1 MLGSLSWKNI
11 WRNKLRSST
20 VIAAV
25 ALGVF
30 AGVFMIALMN
40 GMIDSRLQAIIHTE
54 ISSIQIHNPEFLAN
68 SDFSR
73 RIPDADKVVQRVN
86 EMDHVISV
94 SKRLVITSMIA
105 SAEAN
110 TGVKILGVTPDMER
124 KVTNICDKM
133 IKGSYF
139 NSNKKNAIVI
149 GKKLAEK
156 LKIGLNKKVV
166 ITLQDAN
173 MNITGG
179 AFRVVGIYETDN
191 SLFDESTVYVRYNDL
206 CALTGLDTTE
216 VHEIAVMID
225 KDSNSGLIRNVL
237 KFNFPELDIQDWTQ
251 LSPEA
256 GYLISAMN
264 QYLYIFV
271 LVIMLALC
279 FGIVN
284 TMLMAV
290 LERVKEV
297 GMLMAIGM
305 NKIRIFFMLMLET
318 LYLSITGG
326 FIGIILG
333 YFLCRYLG
341 KAGLNLYFW
350 EEAYK
355 SIGYS
360 SVIYPEIDLNMIA
373 FTALMVVLTGI
384 FSTLYPAYKAL
395 KLNPADATRT
405 K

>member
-1 MLGSLSWKNI
+1 MLGALSWKNV

-30 AGVFMIALMN
+30 AGVFMIAFMN
-40 GMIDSRLQAIIHTE
+40 GMIDARLQSIIHTE
-54 ISSIQIHNPEFLAN
+54 ISCIQIHDPEFLAN

-73 RIPDADKVVQRVN
+73 RIPDADNVVQRVSEIN
-86 EMDHVISV
+86 RVTGV
-94 SKRLVITSMIA
+94 SKRLVITSMVA

-110 TGVKILGVTPDMER
+110 TGVKILGVIPDKER
-124 KVTNICDKM
+124 TVTNIANK
-133 IKGSYF
+133 IIEGSYF
-139 NSNKKNAIVI
+139 KSNKKNAIVI

-156 LKIGLNKKVV
+156 LKVGLNKKVI
-166 ITLQDAN
+166 ITLQDAE

-179 AFRVVGIYETDN
+179 AFRVVGVYETDN
-191 SLFDESTVYVRYNDL
+191 SMFDESTVFTRYTDL
-206 CALTGLDTTE
+206 CALTGLATTE
-216 VHEIAVMID
+216 AHEIAVLVD
-225 KDSNSGLIRNVL
+225 KDSNSGLIKDVL
-237 KFNFPELDIQDWTQ
+237 KFNFPDLDIQDWTQ

-271 LVIMLALC
+271 LIIMLALC

-290 LERVKEV
+290 LERVKEL

-305 NKIRIFFMLMLET
+305 NKFRIFFMIMLET
-318 LYLSITGG
+318 IYLSITGG
-326 FIGIILG
+326 FIGIICG
-333 YFLCRYLG
+333 YFLCRYLER
-341 KAGLNLYFW
+341 AGLNLYFW

-355 SIGYS
+355 SFGYS
-360 SVIYPEIDLNMIA
+360 SLIYPKIELSMIA
-373 FTALMVVLTGI
+373 YTAIMVVLTGI
-384 FSTLYPAYKAL
+384 FSTIYPAYKAL
-395 KLNPADATRT
+395 KLNPADAIRT

>member
-1 MLGSLSWKNI
+1 MLGNLSWKNI

-105 SAEAN
+105 SAKAN

-133 IKGSYF
+133 IEGSYF

-206 CALTGLDTTE
+206 CALTGLNTTE

-290 LERVKEV
+290 LERVKEL

-341 KAGLNLYFW
+341 KTGLNLYFW

>member
-1 MLGSLSWKNI
+1 MLLSLAWKNI
-11 WRNKLRSST
+11 WRNKLRSSI
-20 VIAAV
+20 VIAAI

-40 GMIDSRLQAIIHTE
+40 GMVNARIEAIIRTE
-54 ISSIQIHNPEFLAN
+54 ISSAQIHNPEFSAN
-68 SDFSR
+68 SDFSK
-73 RIPDADKVVQRVN
+73 RILDADKVVQWTSSL
-86 EMDHVISV
+86 DHVSGV
-94 SKRLVITSMIA
+94 SKRLVILSMIA
-105 SAEAN
+105 SAESNA
-110 TGVKILGVTPDMER
+110 GVKILGVNPDTER
-124 KVTNICDKM
+124 KVTNISSK
-133 IKGSYF
+133 IIEGSYF
-139 NSNKKNAIVI
+139 NSTKKNAIII

-156 LKIGLNKKVV
+156 LKVGLNKKVV

-191 SLFDESTVYVRYNDL
+191 TMFDESTVFTRYKDL
-206 CALTGLDTTE
+206 CMLAGVDTTQA
-216 VHEIAVMID
+216 HEIAVLVD
-225 KDSNSGLIRNVL
+225 KNNNSGLVRNVL
-237 KFNFPELDIQDWTQ
+237 NFEYPDLDIQDWTQ

-256 GYLISAMN
+256 GYLISAMS
-264 QYLYIFV
+264 QYLYVFV

-279 FGIVN
+279 FGIIN

-290 LERVKEV
+290 LERTKEL

-305 NKIRIFFMLMLET
+305 NKMKIFFMLMLET

-326 FIGIILG
+326 FIGILAG
-333 YFLCRYLG
+333 YSLCRYLG
-341 KAGLNLYFW
+341 RVGLDLYFW

-360 SVIYPEIDLNMIA
+360 SLVYPEIELNMIA
-373 FTALMVVLTGI
+373 FTALMVIVTGL
-384 FSTLYPAYKAL
+384 FSTIYPAYKAL
-395 KLNPADATRT
+395 KLSPADATRT

>member
-54 ISSIQIHNPEFLAN
+54 ISSIQIHNPEFMVN

-86 EMDHVISV
+86 EMDHIISV
-94 SKRLVITSMIA
+94 SKRLVITSIIA

-110 TGVKILGVTPDMER
+110 TGVKILGVTPNMER

-133 IKGSYF
+133 VEGSYF
-139 NSNKKNAIVI
+139 KSNKKNAIVI
-149 GKKLAEK
+149 GKKMAEK
-156 LKIGLNKKVV
+156 LKVGLNKKVV
-166 ITLQDAN
+166 ITLQDAE

-191 SLFDESTVYVRYNDL
+191 SMFDESTVFTRYTDL
-206 CALTGLDTTE
+206 CALTGLATTE
-216 VHEIAVMID
+216 AHEIAVLVD
-225 KDSNSGLIRNVL
+225 KDSNAGLMKDVL
-237 KFNFPELDIQDWTQ
+237 KFNFPDLDIQDWTQ

-271 LVIMLALC
+271 LIIMLALC

-290 LERVKEV
+290 LERVKEL

-305 NKIRIFFMLMLET
+305 NKVRIFFMLMLET

-333 YFLCRYLG
+333 YFLCKYLE
-341 KAGLNLYFW
+341 KNGLNLYFW

-373 FTALMVVLTGI
+373 FTALMVILTGI

>member
-11 WRNKLRSST
+11 WRNKLRSSV

-40 GMIDSRLQAIIHTE
+40 GMVDARIQSIIHTE
-54 ISSIQIHNPEFLAN
+54 MSSVQMHNPEFLAN
-68 SDFSR
+68 SDFSC
-73 RIPDADKVVQRVN
+73 RIPDADNIVQRVSSF
-86 EMDHVISV
+86 DHVTGV
-94 SKRLVITSMIA
+94 SKRLVIISMVA
-105 SAEAN
+105 SAESN
-110 TGVKILGVTPDMER
+110 SGVKILGVMPDIES
-124 KVTNICDKM
+124 KVTNVCNKIVE
-133 IKGSYF
+133 GSYF
-139 NSNKKNAIVI
+139 KSNKKNTIVI

-156 LKIGLNKKVV
+156 LKVDLNKKVV

-191 SLFDESTVYVRYNDL
+191 TMFDESTVFTRYKDL
-206 CALTGLDTTE
+206 CTLAGVDTTQA
-216 VHEIAVMID
+216 HEIAVVVD

-237 KFNFPELDIQDWTQ
+237 KFNYPKLDIQDWTQ

-271 LVIMLALC
+271 LIIMLALC

-290 LERVKEV
+290 LERVKEL

-305 NKIRIFFMLMLET
+305 SKVRIFFMLMLET

-326 FIGIILG
+326 FIGIISG

-341 KAGLNLYFW
+341 KTGLDLYFW
-350 EEAYK
+350 KEAYK

-360 SVIYPEIDLNMIA
+360 SMVYPKIELNMIA

-384 FSTLYPAYKAL
+384 LSTLYPAYKAL
-395 KLNPADATRT
+395 KVNPANATRT

>member
-1 MLGSLSWKNI
+1 MLGVLSWKNV

-30 AGVFMIALMN
+30 AGVFMIAFMN
-40 GMIDSRLQAIIHTE
+40 GMVDARLQAIIHTE
-54 ISSIQIHNPEFLAN
+54 ISSVQMHNPDFLAN
-68 SDFSR
+68 SDFSS
-73 RIPDADKVVQRVN
+73 RIPDADNIVQWVSKV
-86 EMDHVISV
+86 DHIKGV

-110 TGVKILGVTPDMER
+110 TGVKILGVMPDIER
-124 KVTNICDKM
+124 TVTNIGDKM
-133 IKGSYF
+133 IEGTFLK
-139 NSNKKNAIVI
+139 SNRKNAIVI

-156 LKIGLNKKVV
+156 LKVGLNKKVV
-166 ITLQDAN
+166 ITLQDAQ

-179 AFRVVGIYETDN
+179 AFRVVGIFETDN
-191 SLFDESTVYVRYNDL
+191 SMFDEMTVFTRYNDL
-206 CALTGLDTTE
+206 CTLTGLKTTE
-216 VHEIAVMID
+216 AHEIAVLVD
-225 KDSNSGLIRNVL
+225 KDSNSGIVTNVL
-237 KFNFPELDIQDWTQ
+237 KFNYPELDIQDWTQ

-279 FGIVN
+279 FGIIN

-290 LERVKEV
+290 LERVKEL

-305 NKIRIFFMLMLET
+305 NKVRIFLMLMLET

-326 FIGIILG
+326 FIGIICG
-333 YFLCRYLG
+333 YLLCRYLE

-360 SVIYPEIDLNMIA
+360 SMIYPKIELNMIVYK
-373 FTALMVVLTGI
+373 ALMVVLTGI

>member
-1 MLGSLSWKNI
+1 MLWTLSWKNV
-11 WRNKLRSST
+11 WRNKLRSLT

-30 AGVFMIALMN
+30 AGVFIIALMN
-40 GMIDSRLQAIIHTE
+40 GMIDGRLEAIVRTE
-54 ISSIQIHNPEFLAN
+54 YSSVQIHNPEFLAN
-68 SDFSR
+68 TDFSR
-73 RIPDADKVVQRVN
+73 RILDADKVVQRVS
-86 EMDHVISV
+86 DVYHVTGV
-94 SKRLVITSMIA
+94 SKRLVISSMIA
-105 SAEAN
+105 SAESN
-110 TGVKILGVTPDMER
+110 TGVKILGIIPDAER
-124 KVTNICDKM
+124 KVTNVSEKI
-133 IKGSYF
+133 IEGSYF
-139 NSNKKNAIVI
+139 VSSKKNAIVI

-156 LKIGLNKKVV
+156 LKVGLTKKVI
-166 ITLQDAN
+166 ITLQDVD

-191 SLFDESTVYVRYNDL
+191 SLFDESTVFTRYNDL

-216 VHEIAVMID
+216 AHEIAILVD
-225 KDSNSGLIRNVL
+225 KDSNAGIVKDIL
-237 KFNFPELDIQDWTQ
+237 KFDYPELDIQDWTQ

-264 QYLYIFV
+264 QFLYIFII
-271 LVIMLALC
+271 VIMLALC

-290 LERVKEV
+290 LERVKEL

-305 NKIRIFFMLMLET
+305 NRFRIFFMIMLET
-318 LYLSITGG
+318 VYLSITGG
-326 FIGIILG
+326 FIGIICG
-333 YFLCRYLG
+333 YFLCRYLE
-341 KAGLNLYFW
+341 KAGLDLYFW
-350 EEAYK
+350 EEAYR

-360 SVIYPEIDLNMIA
+360 SVIYPKIELNMIA
-373 FTALMVVLTGI
+373 FTALMVILTGL

>member
-1 MLGSLSWKNI
+1 MLGALSWKNV

-40 GMIDSRLQAIIHTE
+40 GMIDARLQAIIHTE
-54 ISSIQIHNPEFLAN
+54 ISCIQIHDPEFLAN

-73 RIPDADKVVQRVN
+73 RIPDADKVVQRVSEIN
-86 EMDHVISV
+86 RVTGV
-94 SKRLVITSMIA
+94 SKRLVITSMVA

-110 TGVKILGVTPDMER
+110 TGVKILGVIPDKER
-124 KVTNICDKM
+124 TVTNIGNK
-133 IKGSYF
+133 IIEGSYF
-139 NSNKKNAIVI
+139 KSNKKNAIVI
-149 GKKLAEK
+149 GKKMAEK
-156 LKIGLNKKVV
+156 LKVGLNKKVV
-166 ITLQDAN
+166 ITLQDAE

-191 SLFDESTVYVRYNDL
+191 SMFDESTVFTRYSDL
-206 CALTGLDTTE
+206 CTLTGLTTTE
-216 VHEIAVMID
+216 AHEIAVLVD
-225 KDSNSGLIRNVL
+225 KDSNSGLIKDAL
-237 KFNFPELDIQDWTQ
+237 KFNFPNLDIQDWTQ

-271 LVIMLALC
+271 LIIMLALC

-290 LERVKEV
+290 LERVKEL

-305 NKIRIFFMLMLET
+305 NKVRIFFMLMLET

-326 FIGIILG
+326 FIGIVCG
-333 YFLCRYLG
+333 YFLCRYLE

-360 SVIYPEIDLNMIA
+360 SVVYPKIELNMIV
-373 FTALMVVLTGI
+373 FTALMVVLTGLL
-384 FSTLYPAYKAL
+384 STIYPAYKAL